1 MHRWARVGAPRPLAS
16 RVRRRRVRY
25 RSRRTTFPCILEAFF
40 DPTGRVTIGPEAL
53 SGDAE
58 RERASERARGVP
70 HMIDRRGGERGL
82 FSVNLHLHG
91 LARGHELDEEG
102 LLPAR

>member
-16 RVRRRRVRY
+16 RVRETAKSSLFRVA
-25 RSRRTTFPCILEAFF
+25 TFPCILEAFF